1 MKYIPISSV
10 LYSLST
16 LIDEKD
22 WNDSYFLEW
31 AIQGSRKLNLIKS
44 FVDKICVLDIVEHIA
59 QLPPDCQEIT
69 MIVVRSASS
78 SSTTADEELVNDLLN
93 LIPSNSSYKYLTN
106 STLTDRVL
114 GLTSGSGFVPMRKST
129 SPFLQANHVTGIIP
143 SDTFVG
149 YEYTYNPDGTLYSSV
164 QTGEAVLAYKGYP
177 MTNDE
182 WMIPD
187 HQDAKEAVEAFI
199 LYRFFES
206 KAMID
211 PQAVQQR
218 QYYQDK
224 FYRLSMK
231 TKSLN
236 LPTLDELEN
245 MSNMTGHLKKQQH
258 QYDKMFTS
266 MGFKESINFS
276 SNDKH

>member
-1 MKYIPISSV
+1 MKYTPISSV

-44 FVDKICVLDIVEHIA
+44 FVDKVCVLDIVEHVA
-59 QLPPDCQEIT
+59 KLPADCQEIT
-69 MIVVRSASS
+69 MIVVRNVPSAE
-78 SSTTADEELVNDLLN
+78 TADEALVNDLLN
-93 LIPSNSSYKYLTN
+93 LLPSNAAYKYMEN
-106 STLTDRVL
+106 STLADRVL
-114 GLTSGSGFVPMRKST
+114 SLTSTYQFVPMRKST
-129 SPFLQANHVTGIIP
+129 SPFLQATHITSVMGDNVC
-143 SDTFVG
+143 G
-149 YEYTYNPDGTLYSSV
+149 YEYTYNPDGTLYSSI
-164 QTGEAVLAYKGYP
+164 QTGEAILAYKGYP
-177 MTNDE
+177 TCNEE
-182 WMIPD
+182 WLVPD
-187 HQDAKEAVEAFI
+187 HQDAKEAIEAFV

-206 KAMID
+206 KAIID

-258 QYDKMFTS
+258 QYDKMFS
-266 MGFKESINFS
+266 SLGYKESINFS

>member
-1 MKYIPISSV
+1 MKYTPISSV

-44 FVDKICVLDIVEHIA
+44 FVDKVCVLDIVEHVA
-59 QLPPDCQEIT
+59 KPPADCQEIT
-69 MIVVRSASS
+69 MIAVRGV
-78 SSTTADEELVNDLLN
+78 STSDAENEAIVNNLLN
-93 LIPSNSSYKYLTN
+93 LIPSNATYKYMTN

-114 GLTSGSGFVPMRKST
+114 SLASTYQFVPMRKST
-129 SPFLQANHVTGIIP
+129 SPFLQANHITGIV
-143 SDTFVG
+143 SDDKLCG
-149 YEYTYNPDGTLYSSV
+149 YEYTYNPDGTLYTSI
-164 QTGEAVLAYKGYP
+164 QTGEVILSYKGYP
-177 MTNDE
+177 TCEDE
-182 WMIPD
+182 YLVPD
-187 HQDAKEAVEAFI
+187 HQDVKEAIEAFV

-206 KAMID
+206 KAIVD
-211 PQAVQQR
+211 PQAIQQR

-258 QYDKMFTS
+258 QYDKLFS
-266 MGFKESINFS
+266 SLGYKESINFGA
-276 SNDKH
+276 NDIY